1 MAEGGVKRAASPTR
15 AISPPPVRRKVE
27 STVTKKSMASFF
39 TPTSQKKPEPI
50 TWRIVQNSL
59 VIGRYTPDGK
69 TAQQPAA
76 GQRKIAAFDLVSAAH
91 FCLEGRLIGQGTHS
105 PNRQRIGNGGTP
117 LCRIVYKNSTLRGIH
132 PSPTINLPT
141 DLFVGPR
148 FQVVVVSNQKKISLK
163 KDLKGGHSDSKSLAT
178 FKEKTTAVMTQLEVP
193 LSVYAATENDEYRK
207 PRMGMWREFLDDYDL
222 DVAGVD
228 LSGSVF
234 VGDAAGRPGDHSST
248 DRGFAANIGIPF
260 KTPEEFFLG
269 QASDP
274 LTEVFDPSLYTKSSP
289 DQPVSKPFSRKHPL
303 ELVIFCG
310 SPGAGKSTFYWNHM
324 EPLGYE
330 RVNQDKLGTRPKCLK
345 VAREHLEAK
354 KSVAVDNTNADLE
367 TRAYWT
373 SLAKELNV
381 PIRCVQFISSP
392 ELCRHNNAVRAANKE
407 LNPESRS
414 SVPGIAFGSFASRF
428 KEPTLDEGFEDII
441 PVRFQ
446 FQGSEDARKVWGQ
459 YWI

>member
-27 STVTKKSMASFF
+27 STVTKKSMSSFF

-50 TWRIVQNSL
+50 IWRIVRNSL
-59 VIGRYTPDGK
+59 AIGKYTPDGK
-69 TAQQPAA
+69 TAQPPAA
-76 GQRKIAAFDLVSAAH
+76 GQRKIAAFDLD
-91 FCLEGRLIGQGTHS
+91 
-105 PNRQRIGNGGTP
+105 
-117 LCRIVYKNSTLRGIH
+117 STLITTKSGNTFAKSATDWKWWH
-132 PSPTINLPT
+132 ASVPSRLQE
-141 DLFVGPR
+141 LYSEG

-163 KDLKGGHSDSKSLAT
+163 KDLKSGHSDSKSLAT
-178 FKEKTTAVMTQLEVP
+178 FKEKTSAIMTQLELP

-207 PRMGMWREFLDDYDL
+207 PRMGMWRELLDDYDL

-260 KTPEEFFLG
+260 KTPEEFFLE
-269 QASDP
+269 QAPDP

-289 DQPVSKPFSRKHPL
+289 DQPAKLVPKPFSRKHSL

-310 SPGAGKSTFYWNHM
+310 SPGAGKSTFYWNHL

-354 KSVAVDNTNADLE
+354 KSVAVDNTNADIE

-373 SLAKELNV
+373 SLAKELKV

-392 ELCRHNNAVRAANKE
+392 ELCRHNNAVRTANKE
-407 LNPESRS
+407 LNPESRT

-446 FQGSEDARKVWGQ
+446 FQGSEDARKVWSQ